1 MLNKNRTTDVTSVF
15 GRTLAALRAAAG
27 LSQTTLGNLIQMDRT
42 TIARLEIGRT
52 TISVPVQTAVEQILI
67 ARQAVRQYG
76 DLALLSARV
85 SERLLAQGVTVCLDR
100 PAADAEL
107 VTTRTV
113 VLAAETVIKAWAAD
127 LRAEGLNFG
136 QVLAQPEAAA
146 SPALR
151 LVLTGPRLH
160 TSRAR
165 PAEIAQRLA
174 RTDAA

>member
-1 MLNKNRTTDVTSVF
+1 MLTKNCTTDVTSVF

-52 TISVPVQTAVEQILI
+52 TISVPVQTAVEQVLL
-67 ARQAVRQYG
+67 ARQAIRQYG

-85 SERLLAQGVTVCLDR
+85 CERLLAQGVTVCLDR

-107 VTTRTV
+107 IMSRHV
-113 VLAAETVIKAWAAD
+113 VRAAEAVIAAWEAD
-127 LRAEGLNFG
+127 LRAGGLDFG
-136 QVLAQPEAAA
+136 RVLER
-146 SPALR
+146 PATAVTPPLA

-160 TSRAR
+160 TTRAR